1 MARKSRQEP
10 KRFWPAEEINETR
23 DKLPATVRQRTAPT
37 KTMVMDVI
45 PRWRQ
50 STRVHAVEK
59 TAIMIGCVQFIRKEK
74 DSTSILANMNAEYD
88 RRD

>member
-1 MARKSRQEP
+1 
-10 KRFWPAEEINETR
+10 
-23 DKLPATVRQRTAPT
+23 
-37 KTMVMDVI
+37 MDVI

-59 TAIMIGCVQFIRKEK
+59 TAIMIGCVQFLRKEK
-74 DSTSILANMNAEYD
+74 DSTSILANTNAEYD